1 MNSQVESEVIG
12 RIGATVKFGFVA
24 LLLREDGYAACS
36 GKWKAVEAHAVRDSR
51 ARLAIG
57 APAGDRHFDTGDR
70 DAIVV
75 CHRSIDGVPRRF
87 AGGLGGGRVCND
99 IGLDELVG
107 RTSLAYDLWG
117 QAVNLAYQV
126 SGVPQP
132 GIYVTS
138 QVYDAMR
145 DSRSFVSAGEVTVD
159 GTEQPIWR
167 LSERQS

>member
-1 MNSQVESEVIG
+1 MTLIDPL
-12 RIGATVKFGFVA
+12 ATAIAADQKRPIPKRA
-24 LLLREDGYAACS
+24 RAARCCQRPKLLR
-36 GKWKAVEAHAVRDSR
+36 
-51 ARLAIG
+51 
-57 APAGDRHFDTGDR
+57 AGIDTG
-70 DAIVV
+70 AV
-75 CHRSIDGVPRRF
+75 SSG
-87 AGGLGGGRVCND
+87 
-99 IGLDELVG
+99 LVG

-145 DSRSFVSAGEVTVD
+145 DSRSFVSAGELTVD
-159 GTEQPIWR
+159 GTAQPIWR

>member
-1 MNSQVESEVIG
+1 
-12 RIGATVKFGFVA
+12 
-24 LLLREDGYAACS
+24 
-36 GKWKAVEAHAVRDSR
+36 
-51 ARLAIG
+51 
-57 APAGDRHFDTGDR
+57 
-70 DAIVV
+70 
-75 CHRSIDGVPRRF
+75 
-87 AGGLGGGRVCND
+87 
-99 IGLDELVG
+99 
-107 RTSLAYDLWG
+107 
-117 QAVNLAYQV
+117 VNLAYQV